1 MLLRRVAAPLLL
13 SLLFLTGCANFGHR
27 APPAEIS
34 ETRREIVLEA
44 LGQIGRPY
52 VYGGTTPE
60 GFDCSG
66 LARYVYAQSGVDIPR
81 STSEQHA
88 FGKIIDLDEAQPG
101 DLLFYRFSRGAKVD
115 HVAIYL
121 GEGQAVHAP
130 VNGRKVLVASV
141 SDPSWTK
148 RFVDAVRVIP

>member
-1 MLLRRVAAPLLL
+1 LLRRLLLPLLL
-13 SLLFLTGCANFGHR
+13 ASMLTTGCANFGHR
-27 APPAEIS
+27 APPEEIS

-52 VYGGTTPE
+52 RYGGTTPE

-66 LARYVYAQSGVDIPR
+66 LARYVYAQSGVELPR
-81 STSEQHA
+81 STGEQHSA
-88 FGKIIDLDEAQPG
+88 GKVVDLDEAQPG
-101 DLLFYRFSRGAKVD
+101 DLLFYRFKRGSRVD

-121 GEGQAVHAP
+121 GEGKAVHAP

-141 SDPSWTK
+141 DDPSWTK
-148 RFVDAVRVIP
+148 RFVDVVRVIP